1 MSVLGRVMAGWQAP
15 AVSDDGHWHT
25 RGGGVGVASSAGVLV
40 TEQVA
45 LTNPVVFDCNRIL
58 CDAVGL
64 SPAILYER
72 AGDDETERQRA
83 RTRLAYRLR
92 EQPNDEQTAFE
103 FKVEMQQAANF
114 YKYAYAEI
122 TWDPSMT
129 EPVNIVPRHPTRVRR
144 MRADGGRQ
152 KYEYFEDDG
161 RTWRPILPSN
171 MLRVPGRDVLRHAGE
186 TLGHA
191 IALERY
197 SARLFGRS
205 PKPSTAVKAE
215 KGVTYDERQRADI
228 KRMLME
234 HAGEGSGGV
243 VWIPEGLDVQPY
255 GMTNEQ
261 AQYAELRNSI
271 VGDIARWWRIPPYM
285 LGLLESG
292 TVSYASVNTQSVDFV
307 VYCLMPWLVGWE
319 QAMQRDLI
327 VEKDRQFVEFLT
339 ASLLRGTTRERYDVY
354 QIALSTT
361 DPATGMPIMTV
372 DEIRRLENLNPHTG
386 RVDLDR
392 LAMVPPG
399 AAAHAEAGSPA
410 DRLLQA
416 FAADAAGRVLRREQG
431 ALATIAK
438 RAGDDGHTW
447 EQGVAAFYGEVH
459 PRFVS
464 EALKVPLG
472 VAMAYSATQKHEIL
486 TEGPAAAAAWN
497 GSHTDRLVQLA
508 LTAGAREVAG

>member
-1 MSVLGRVMAGWQAP
+1 MSLLGRIMAEWQAP
-15 AVSDDGHWHT
+15 SVSDDGHWHT

-40 TEQVA
+40 TEQTA
-45 LTNPVVFDCNRIL
+45 LANPVVFDCNRIL
-58 CDAVGL
+58 CDAVGM
-64 SPAILYER
+64 SPTIVYER
-72 AGDDETERQRA
+72 VGVDGSERQRA
-83 RTRLAYRLR
+83 STRLAYRLR

-114 YKYAYAEI
+114 YRYAYAEI
-122 TWDPSMT
+122 TWSPSNT
-129 EPVNIVPRHPTRVRR
+129 EPVNIVPRHPTRIRQ
-144 MRADGGRQ
+144 AAPIEGGR
-152 KYEYFEDDG
+152 KRYEFFEDDC
-161 RTWRPILPSN
+161 TWRPIMPEN
-171 MLRVPGRDVLRHAGE
+171 ILRVPGRDVLRHAGE

-197 SARLFGRS
+197 SARLFGKS

-215 KGVTYDERQRADI
+215 KGVTYDDRQRADI

-261 AQYAELRNSI
+261 AQYAELRTSI

-327 VEKDRQFVEFLT
+327 VEKDREFVEFLT
-339 ASLLRGTTRERYDVY
+339 ASLMRGTTKERYDVY

-361 DPATGMPIMTV
+361 DPETGKPILSV
-372 DEIRRLENLNPHTG
+372 DEIRRMENLNPHTG
-386 RVDLDR
+386 RVDVDR
-392 LAMVPPG
+392 LATRRP
-399 AAAHAEAGSPA
+399 AAHAEAGSPA
-410 DRLLQA
+410 DRLLEA

-438 RAGDDGHTW
+438 RAGDDGHSW
-447 EQGVAAFYGEVH
+447 EQGVASFYRDMH

-464 EALKVPLG
+464 EALKVPLP
-472 VAMAYSATQKHEIL
+472 VAMAYTAAQQHEVL
-486 TEGPAAAAAWN
+486 TEGPAAAGAWN
-497 GSHTDRLVQLA
+497 GAHTDRLVHLA
-508 LTAGAREVAG
+508 LTEGAREVAA